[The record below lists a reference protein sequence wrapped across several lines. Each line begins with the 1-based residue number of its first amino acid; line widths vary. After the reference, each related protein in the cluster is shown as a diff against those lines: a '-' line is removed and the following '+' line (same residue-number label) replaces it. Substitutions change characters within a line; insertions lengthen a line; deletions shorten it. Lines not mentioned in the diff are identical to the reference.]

1 MHAESEQLKGEW
13 QATPDNPGTVADWA
27 KKWLDQARH
36 LKPTTKAGHEQMLRC
51 HVLPRFGDLPVT
63 QIRREDV
70 VSWIGEQVAS
80 GTKPDVIRR
89 ALEVL
94 RSTLR
99 TALEANLISTNPA
112 LRVRI
117 PKSIKREMH
126 PLTVEQ
132 VEALA
137 KAIAHLELRPAGNG
151 AQVGRSERPDLALA
165 VRLAAYTGL
174 RAGELWALRRKHL
187 DLGTRTIRVQESV
200 TEVNGHLVFGTTKTG
215 REPTVTWPASLDEA
229 INAHLST
236 RPDDMNTLV
245 FASSQD
251 TPVRHILFLRRYY
264 KPAAVRVGLPE
275 TVRFHDPRHTLMPAY
290 S

>member
-1 MHAESEQLKGEW
+1 
-13 QATPDNPGTVADWA
+13 
-27 KKWLDQARH
+27 
-36 LKPTTKAGHEQMLRC
+36 
-51 HVLPRFGDLPVT
+51 
-63 QIRREDV
+63 
-70 VSWIGEQVAS
+70 
-80 GTKPDVIRR
+80 
-89 ALEVL
+89 
-94 RSTLR
+94 
-99 TALEANLISTNPA
+99 
-112 LRVRI
+112 
-117 PKSIKREMH
+117 
-126 PLTVEQ
+126 
-132 VEALA
+132 
-137 KAIAHLELRPAGNG
+137 
-151 AQVGRSERPDLALA
+151 
-165 VRLAAYTGL
+165 
-174 RAGELWALRRKHL
+174 
-187 DLGTRTIRVQESV
+187 VQESV